1 MLSKRQKIILV
12 SSFCALIL
20 LSCVAAIVACISY
33 KISTMYLNDSSPE
46 FGGISDEGRFEV
58 FNAAHNL
65 LFCVTLAL
73 GIVAALW
80 AVLAATILCLWIKAS
95 RKIKTDN

>member
-1 MLSKRQKIILV
+1 MRSY
-12 SSFCALIL
+12 F

-33 KISTMYLNDSSPE
+33 KISAMYLNDSSPE
-46 FGGISDEGRFEV
+46 FGGISDEGRSEV

-65 LFCVTLAL
+65 LFYVTLAL

-80 AVLAATILCLWIKAS
+80 AVLAAIILWLWIKAS
-95 RKIKTDN
+95 RKIKADN